1 MKTIIALAAASA
13 LVLTASSASAADGP
27 SYTTYA
33 ECAAVAAILEDGY
46 RSPEQKAKKPN
57 AQAHYKNLRL
67 SLTRQGTEKAKAK
80 VGKDKA
86 TVEVNTLIIRF
97 VTYYMGDMANRFQ
110 PQVAQCRQI
119 GLITVAP

>member
-1 MKTIIALAAASA
+1 MKTIIALTAASG
-13 LVLTASSASAADGP
+13 LVLAASSASAADGP
-27 SYTTYA
+27 AYTTYA

-46 RSPEQKAKKPN
+46 RSPAQQAKKPK

-67 SLTRQGTEKAKAK
+67 SLTRQGTEKAKAS
-80 VGKDKA
+80 VGKDRA
-86 TVEVNTLIIRF
+86 TAEVNTLIVRF

-110 PQVAQCRQI
+110 PQAAQCGQI